1 MCRARTSATARRRVL
16 ILGGVAQSI
25 GVYAAGLA
33 VWHGAADIPQRDY
46 DIAVEELQLSAGVQL
61 ALRSLAPGGTCQPVG
76 YYLPRGTKVPLMHMY
91 ANDATLKIGVCNI
104 RPVLPELLDFIDR
117 EDFRLNWSPPRPPTG
132 RRTRV
137 AARASVREMLTVH
150 GVSACRHARSR

>member
-46 DIAVEELQLSAGVQL
+46 DIAVEGTSTGAGVQL
-61 ALRSLAPGGTCQPVG
+61 TLRSLAPGGTCQPVG

-91 ANDATLKIGVCNI
+91 ANDATIKIGVCNV
-104 RPVLPELLDFIDR
+104 RPVLPR
-117 EDFRLNWSPPRPPTG
+117 VTG
-132 RRTRV
+132 
-137 AARASVREMLTVH
+137 LH
-150 GVSACRHARSR
+150 